1 MSALPSR
8 LLGSLDGIPL
18 YREQQDAGPDDNTA
32 TAQTVERM
40 CRHIAGAVAHDP
52 ATQASAADALQR
64 FGNVALSPL
73 RRRAWSV
80 WWYVKH
86 RMKFVQ
92 DEKLLG
98 SMLGEPPQRELM
110 ISPAILLRMKE
121 PQGDCDDFT
130 MLVCALLK
138 CLNVPFEIVT
148 IAADPTAPERWS
160 HVYAVALV
168 EDGQRIPIDASHGK
182 FPGWEVPLEHILRY
196 QAWDEIGEP
205 IEGRA
210 PAVRSQLNGYVPR
223 GLGARRMFRRLAGGL
238 RRGLGDDD
246 GSDGSG
252 GTDITG
258 GAIDAWLNSL
268 GSSDSFAS
276 TDAAA
281 TAEMNN
287 FWNSMLGGSS
297 NAAGSNLLGSEV
309 STVTQTL
316 SQLIAPQATVT
327 GPGGLNVSGPAGTVA
342 SIFGSGALSSSSS
355 TLILLL
361 IAGVVVF
368 MVARK

>member
-246 GSDGSG
+246 GSDGSD
-252 GTDITG
+252 GTDI
-258 GAIDAWLNSL
+258 
-268 GSSDSFAS
+268 

>member
-148 IAADPTAPERWS
+148 IAADPTGWS

-223 GLGARRMFRRLAGGL
+223 GLGGGS
-238 RRGLGDDD
+238 RRGLGQDD
-246 GSDGSG
+246 GSDGS
-252 GTDITG
+252 
-258 GAIDAWLNSL
+258 

-281 TAEMNN
+281 TAEMDK
-287 FWNSMLGGSS
+287 FWNSMFGGSS